1 MLFRSF
7 KTLLANTYTIEELQ
21 VPIFIDGKKVYPD
34 LTVDEI
40 REYSKQEKK
49 RIWDEVF
56 RLEYPHDY
64 YVDLT
69 KELLDY
75 KIKMLEEKRK

>member
-1 MLFRSF
+1 M
-7 KTLLANTYTIEELQ
+7 
-21 VPIFIDGKKVYPD
+21 YPEY
-34 LTVDEI
+34 TVDEI
-40 REYSKQEKK
+40 REYSNQQKS

-69 KELLDY
+69 KKLLDY

>member
-1 MLFRSF
+1 M
-7 KTLLANTYTIEELQ
+7 
-21 VPIFIDGKKVYPD
+21 YPD

-40 REYSKQEKK
+40 REYSKQEKN

-69 KELLDY
+69 KSLLDY

>member
-1 MLFRSF
+1 M
-7 KTLLANTYTIEELQ
+7 E
-21 VPIFIDGKKVYPD
+21 KVYPEYT
-34 LTVDEI
+34 LDEI
-40 REYSKQEKK
+40 REYSNIQKQ

-69 KELLDY
+69 KNLLDH
-75 KIKMLEEKRK
+75 KIKMLEEKENNLIEVVKDVKI

>member
-1 MLFRSF
+1 M
-7 KTLLANTYTIEELQ
+7 
-21 VPIFIDGKKVYPD
+21 FINGKKVYPEYT
-34 LTVDEI
+34 LDEI
-40 REYSKQEKK
+40 KEYSNIQKQ

-69 KELLDY
+69 KRLLDH

>member
-1 MLFRSF
+1 M
-7 KTLLANTYTIEELQ
+7 
-21 VPIFIDGKKVYPD
+21 YPEY
-34 LTVDEI
+34 TVDEI
-40 REYSKQEKK
+40 REYSNQQKS

-69 KELLDY
+69 KNLLDY